1 MYISNKFVIIFSI
14 FSVAYVLL
22 CIIHYIFLK
31 KNTRKTFNRL
41 DKIFAGNEICNYL
54 KIYNV
59 SIPLFRF
66 NHVKQDKIILLI
78 SGYRDIPHMWYNY
91 TQYLDTKNIDY
102 YAPRTTGNGRT
113 FFQKNVRWSDWVL
126 TYFEAIIMLSKIYNK
141 IEILGFSTGCNVAIY
156 LSSLDWSTIDMY
168 DTSCKINNL
177 ILISPNFIVNKKHA
191 FYKNLLQNSVV
202 YHLLNC
208 ILPVVDKPNYDKNKE
223 IDLKYTKNIDKIF
236 YERSIYLESLRE
248 LWRFSDIMPEN
259 IYSTNIYLFYGDSD
273 RVVGDFRIQRK
284 KIENI
289 YNKKIKSYKLPNC
302 GHNLINEH
310 PITRLSLFN
319 KINEILI

>member
-1 MYISNKFVIIFSI
+1 
-14 FSVAYVLL
+14 
-22 CIIHYIFLK
+22 
-31 KNTRKTFNRL
+31 
-41 DKIFAGNEICNYL
+41 
-54 KIYNV
+54 
-59 SIPLFRF
+59 
-66 NHVKQDKIILLI
+66 
-78 SGYRDIPHMWYNY
+78 
-91 TQYLDTKNIDY
+91 
-102 YAPRTTGNGRT
+102 
-113 FFQKNVRWSDWVL
+113 
-126 TYFEAIIMLSKIYNK
+126 
-141 IEILGFSTGCNVAIY
+141 
-156 LSSLDWSTIDMY
+156 
-168 DTSCKINNL
+168 
-177 ILISPNFIVNKKHA
+177 
-191 FYKNLLQNSVV
+191 
-202 YHLLNC
+202 
-208 ILPVVDKPNYDKNKE
+208 VDKPNYDKNKE